1 MQALVLSC
9 KVHVEE
15 PLPGA
20 RYNAEKLS
28 KFFRRVNT
36 AAECVYGGR
45 LTFDRAK
52 ENMKDFF
59 SSKRDVHILYGIFH
73 GRAGSWKLSNGK
85 SFGLDE
91 ILEQWD
97 FAKEHG
103 TAQHLLIV
111 SDACESG
118 RMVGEAARMGRT
130 DIAVQTSCDG
140 TNPSFDTVGETFTV
154 AVESPGA
161 RAELP
166 ARPAHVR

>member
-1 MQALVLSC
+1 
-9 KVHVEE
+9 
-15 PLPGA
+15 
-20 RYNAEKLS
+20 
-28 KFFRRVNT
+28 
-36 AAECVYGGR
+36 
-45 LTFDRAK
+45 
-52 ENMKDFF
+52 MKDFF

-73 GRAGSWKLSNGK
+73 GRAGSWKLSDGK

-103 TAQHLLIV
+103 TTQHLLIV

-166 ARPAHVR
+166 AWPAHVRQKAFSALDHAAQTAVTTAGSLWIMTSQASPPEPHE